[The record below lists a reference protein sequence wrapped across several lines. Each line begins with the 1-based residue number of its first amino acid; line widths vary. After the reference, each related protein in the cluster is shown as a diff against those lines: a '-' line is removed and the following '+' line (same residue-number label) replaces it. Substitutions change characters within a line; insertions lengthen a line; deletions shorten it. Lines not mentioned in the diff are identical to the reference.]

1 MVNVR
6 FKSVTEEFKKEKD
19 LPALGG
25 FIGGERGDGI
35 MTEEVVVTCV
45 DPRPAAAAPWERVA
59 NVNPHSVSTPGLLN
73 QTRREEA
80 QQFALTSMPRC

>member
-1 MVNVR
+1 
-6 FKSVTEEFKKEKD
+6 
-19 LPALGG
+19 
-25 FIGGERGDGI
+25 